1 MRTVEFDAQ
10 GKILGRLATQIAIAL
25 RGKDQPD
32 YRPDRLAQVQVI
44 VKHADQFTLT
54 GRKSG
59 QKMYYH
65 FSGYPGGL
73 KKTKYVDMRPDRVL
87 RLAVRRMLP
96 NNRLRDRMLKHL
108 SLDLAKK

>member
-1 MRTVEFDAQ
+1 MRTVQIDAQ
-10 GKILGRLATQIAIAL
+10 GKVLGRLATQIALAL

-32 YRPDRLAQVQVI
+32 FRPDRLPQVQVI
-44 VKHADQFTLT
+44 VKHANQYSLT
-54 GRKSG
+54 GRKSN

-73 KKTKYVDMRPDRVL
+73 RRTKFSDMQPDDVL
-87 RLAVRRMLP
+87 RQAVRRMLP

-108 SLDLAKK
+108 TLDISA